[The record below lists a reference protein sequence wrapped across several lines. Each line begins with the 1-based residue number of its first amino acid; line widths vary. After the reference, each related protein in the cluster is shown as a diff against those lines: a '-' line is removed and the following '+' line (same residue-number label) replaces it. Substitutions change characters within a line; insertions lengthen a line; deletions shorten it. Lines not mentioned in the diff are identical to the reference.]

1 MMMNVLAEATMILLQ
16 AYDTITREPIDLDN
30 LSRVGLE
37 ILSNDLRQWL
47 SDVEQK
53 LNDLEDE

>member
-1 MMMNVLAEATMILLQ
+1 MILLQ